1 MHQRVRKAN
10 KFKIPLVSEKLI
22 LDSLKAGKMLD
33 AAPYLL
39 QAIGGDEGEEDG
51 GRGSDEGGND
61 DQEVGKYKGRK
72 GERNGT
78 AGDGAK
84 GGRAGVEDK
93 AKVGGGKMEGAG
105 AGAPGQGS
113 RRKGNDEEEHEEAG
127 RGSKRGG
134 GRGQEG
140 GARRPSSNAGAGV
153 GVSQVSDSNRLKDKE
168 ELSKGGGVIHG
179 RVRRQRGV
187 GSRCMELR
195 PGLGVPP
202 GMIGLYVLMMRAR
215 RTKLKRLG
223 GLRCLLR
230 M

>member
-1 MHQRVRKAN
+1 MNQRVRKAN

-51 GRGSDEGGND
+51 GRGSDEEEND
-61 DQEVGKYKGRK
+61 DQEVGKAKGSK
-72 GERNGT
+72 GEGKG
-78 AGDGAK
+78 AEGDGAK
-84 GGRAGVEDK
+84 GGKARVEDK
-93 AKVGGGKMEGAG
+93 VNAGGGKMSGG
-105 AGAPGQGS
+105 GAPGKAS
-113 RRKGNDEEEHEEAG
+113 RRKDDDEDEHEEAG
-127 RGSKRGG
+127 RGSKKGG
-134 GRGQEG
+134 EWGQQG
-140 GARRPSSNAGAGV
+140 GARRPSSDAGAGV
-153 GVSQVSDSNRLKDKE
+153 GVSQVSSWSKLEEKE
-168 ELSKGGGVIHG
+168 GFSKGKGSGVS

-202 GMIGLYVLMMRAR
+202 GLIGLYYLMMRAR